1 MARLRRGSPALIRDL
16 NRAAILGLI
25 GAEGPIA
32 RVEIARRLA
41 LSPASVTDI
50 TRTLVDEG
58 LVEQVDQGPSSGG
71 RPPILLALVASSAQA
86 IGVKIA
92 ADHIAFVRVS
102 LDGEVL
108 DGATEPFAAEASD
121 ALEHLTNHLG
131 RLVEAAGA
139 ENGRL
144 LGIGLGV
151 PGIVDGAGS
160 VSAPIVGWN
169 GLAIGPHL
177 RDRLGVPVLVDNDV
191 NTLAA
196 AERLYGRGRG
206 IDHFITVTIGR
217 GVGLGIVA
225 SGAVYRG
232 ARGGAGEFGHVPIDD
247 DGPLC
252 TCGKHGCLEAFI
264 GDPALIA
271 DGIAAGILRHDDP
284 DPRHTLRG
292 LADAGNEAARA
303 IYARAGALLGRS
315 VAGLVNV
322 LSPQLVLI
330 SGEGTQAWR
339 HLVASFDTA
348 LRAAAFPPLRDV
360 PVEVD
365 PWDDA
370 KWARGAAALVLRA
383 TFSAPLYERQPED
396 AVRARLSAGP
406 GTASSAAH
414 GEDVTFVGSV

>member
-1 MARLRRGSPALIRDL
+1 VARLRRGSPALIRDL

-25 GAEGPIA
+25 GEAGPIA

-92 ADHIAFVRVS
+92 ADHLAFVRVS
-102 LDGEVL
+102 LDGDVL
-108 DGATEPFAAEASD
+108 EGGTEPFAAEQPD
-121 ALEHLTNHLG
+121 ALARLATRLR
-131 RLVEAAGA
+131 RLVDGAGA
-139 ENGRL
+139 GGGRL
-144 LGIGLGV
+144 LGVGLGV
-151 PGIVDGAGS
+151 PGIVDSAGL
-160 VSAPIVGWN
+160 VSAPIVGWR
-169 GLAIGPHL
+169 GLEIGPHL

-225 SGAVYRG
+225 SGVVYRG
-232 ARGGAGEFGHVPIDD
+232 ARGGAGEFGHVTVAE

-264 GDPALIA
+264 GDPALTA
-271 DGIAAGILRHDDP
+271 AGVAAGILRADDP
-284 DPRHTLRG
+284 EPQRTLRD
-292 LADAGNEAARA
+292 LADAGDAHAGA
-303 IYARAGALLGRS
+303 IYGRAGTLLGRS
-315 VAGLVNV
+315 VAGLINV
-322 LSPQLVLI
+322 LSPQLILI
-330 SGEGTQAWR
+330 SGEGTQAWP
-339 HLVASFDTA
+339 HYAPTFETA

-396 AVRARLSAGP
+396 AVRARLGGTLASGP
-406 GTASSAAH
+406 AAAA
-414 GEDVTFVGSV
+414 DVTFVGSV